1 MADTFH
7 RLLRILQMIPPA
19 PNWIDTEAIADRLA
33 AQGIEPQKRTLQRD
47 VLRLEGMGLGLENV
61 DPTVRPYRWRYGPH
75 AKPLFVPGVDPQA
88 ALALRLLELH
98 LERLVPRSTMRALQP
113 SMKAARAALE
123 GNPVA
128 RWLDHVRL
136 IPRSQPLLPPKV
148 DGAVVGAVH
157 EALLYGRQL
166 KVRYKKPLA
175 DEPRDMTLHPLGL
188 VHRDAV
194 AYLVATA
201 WTYIDPRPYPLH
213 RMASAEMLD
222 DKSKVPDGFDLDSWL
237 ASGEIA
243 FKVGPEIEVALL
255 FDAAA
260 GQLLQ
265 ESPLAPGQTATTRSD
280 QRVLIMATV
289 PDTVVLRSWILGFG
303 PAVEVKKPAALR
315 KAIAQAHQA
324 AVARYR

>member
-19 PNWIDTEAIADRLA
+19 PSWIDTETIANRLA

-47 VLRLEGMGLGLENV
+47 VMRLESMGLGLELAN
-61 DPTVRPYRWRYGPH
+61 PTERPYRWRYGPH

-88 ALALRLLELH
+88 ALALRLLEMH

-113 SMKAARAALE
+113 SMKAARTALE
-123 GNPVA
+123 GKPVA
-128 RWLDHVRL
+128 RWLDRVRL

-166 KVRYKKPLA
+166 KVRYQKPLA

-213 RMASAEMLD
+213 RMASAELLD
-222 DKSKVPDGFDLDSWL
+222 DKAKVLDDFDLDAWIADGQL
-237 ASGEIA
+237 A
-243 FKVGPEIEVALL
+243 FKVGPELELELV

-260 GQLLQ
+260 GQILQ
-265 ESPLAPGQTATTRSD
+265 ESPLSPTQTATARRD
-280 QRVLIMATV
+280 GRVLIRAKV

-303 PAVEVKKPAALR
+303 PAVEVKKPATLR
-315 KAIAQAHQA
+315 KAIAEAHRVA
-324 AVARYR
+324 AARYR